1 MLSLRFQNDGK
12 SILSLNEIQIGIKKI
27 IEKKIEAGKYF
38 FKTIDCVV
46 CNSKDFEILSE
57 KDRYGLFMP
66 VVICKCCG
74 LVQTNPRMMESH
86 YLEFYESE
94 YRKLYSSQ
102 TTLDSFFKNQ
112 YEQGKNIYN
121 FIKETT
127 KNDITGK
134 FVLEIGTGSGGIL
147 KFFQE
152 KGNTVLGFDL
162 DEKFL
167 DFGKIKGVN
176 LKKGTIENLSEISQQ
191 PDIVIY
197 SHILEHL
204 NNPIK
209 ELKTLRKFLN
219 DTSILY
225 IEVPGILNIHRTPY
239 QDFLKYLQNVHLYHF
254 CLNSLHNILKK
265 SGFKLILGTEG
276 CNTVSMKADFSNDF
290 TNEHEKTLNYLLDLE
305 SLNLKGFSKNKLK
318 YKLFS
323 KSLKFLDKTKTTS
336 IAKNIINKI
345 DKKKSS

>member
-1 MLSLRFQNDGK
+1 MLGLRFQNDGK
-12 SILSLNEIQIGIKKI
+12 SIISLNNIQIGIKKI
-27 IEKKIEAGKYF
+27 IEKKLKDGKYF
-38 FKTIDCVV
+38 FKTIDCIV
-46 CNSKDFEILSE
+46 CNSRDFELLSE
-57 KDRYGLFMP
+57 KDRFGLFMP
-66 VVICKCCG
+66 VVICKQCG
-74 LVQTNPRMMESH
+74 LVQTNPRMMEIH

-94 YRKLYSSQ
+94 YRKLYSSHE
-102 TTLDSFFKNQ
+102 TLDLFFKHQ
-112 YEQGKNIYN
+112 YEQGKNIYD
-121 FIKETT
+121 FIKKTT
-127 KNDITGK
+127 KNNITGK
-134 FVLEIGTGSGGIL
+134 FVIEIGSGSGGIL
-147 KFFQE
+147 KLFQD

-167 DFGKIKGVN
+167 DFGKSKGVN
-176 LKKGTIENLSEISQQ
+176 LKKGTIENLSKISQH

-197 SHILEHL
+197 SHVLEHL

-219 DTSILY
+219 NTSILY
-225 IEVPGILNIHRTPY
+225 VEVPGLLNIHRVSY
-239 QDFLKYLQNVHLYHF
+239 QDFLKYLQNAHLYHF

-276 CNTVSMKADFSNDF
+276 CNVVCMKADFSNDF
-290 TNEHEKTLNYLLDLE
+290 TNEYEKTLNYLLDIE
-305 SLNLKGFSKNKLK
+305 SLHLKGFNKNKLK

-323 KSLKFLDKTKTTS
+323 TSLKILDKTKTTS